1 MSDITVESIPEKTL
15 PTSSETP
22 KVFLSSEKPK
32 NLIIFDTETNGV
44 PKKSGIHK
52 GFVDFNDP
60 EFTVR
65 LL

>member
-1 MSDITVESIPEKTL
+1 MSDIIVESTL
-15 PTSSETP
+15 ET
-22 KVFLSSEKPK
+22 KILKPK

-44 PKKSGIHK
+44 PKKSSTHK